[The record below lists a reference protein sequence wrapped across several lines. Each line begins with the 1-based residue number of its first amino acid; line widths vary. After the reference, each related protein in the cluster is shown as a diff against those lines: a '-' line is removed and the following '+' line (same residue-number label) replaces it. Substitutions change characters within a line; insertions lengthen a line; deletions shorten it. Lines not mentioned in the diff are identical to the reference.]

1 MNQRT
6 RRAVGATVA
15 LLAVANFALGV
26 AGRPPLKQWLCVQ
39 RPGVADP
46 CSVFYALAEIA
57 VLLGF
62 FVGVYL
68 FLTGAGG
75 LFEP

>member
-1 MNQRT
+1 MRL
-6 RRAVGATVA
+6 RRVVPGLLLTLFAVVNFVLGLTGNS
-15 LLAVANFALGV
+15 LLKA
-26 AGRPPLKQWLCVQ
+26 WLCVQ

-62 FVGVYL
+62 FLGVYL
-68 FLTGAGG
+68 LLTGAGD
-75 LFEP
+75 LLEP